1 MSYLDN
7 LLFSLSVTAPI
18 FLVMAAGWFLR
29 RLKWI
34 DDAFVETGSRLVFN
48 LALPALIVTSLVNL
62 DLDSLVNPRQV
73 GFGVTVTVASF
84 VLLWIVSAWW
94 PGSGPDRGVF
104 VQGAFRGNL
113 GIIGIAVCASLY
125 GNTGLAVGSV
135 LLAGITLAYNILSVY
150 ALTASGGRQHTSW
163 HQIVRGITRNPLII
177 SILLGLTLAAFKVP
191 VPDLI
196 LTSAAYFG
204 QMTLPLALLCV
215 GATLSLDALSHGTA
229 TAFVATALKLVVL
242 PIAGTLAA
250 LPFGFSPMELGTLF
264 AMFASPTA
272 TASYV
277 MARTMG
283 GNHQLAASIVAL
295 TTLLA
300 PISLSVGIYAL
311 RTLGLI

>member
-1 MSYLDN
+1 MSYLDH

-18 FLVMAAGWFLR
+18 FLVMATGWILR
-29 RLKWI
+29 RIHWI

-48 LALPALIVTSLVNL
+48 LALPALIITSLVNL
-62 DLDSLVNPRQV
+62 DLDSLFSLRQV
-73 GFGVTVTVASF
+73 GFGVAVTLASF
-84 VLLWIVSAWW
+84 VLFWIFSAWW
-94 PGSGPDRGVF
+94 PGPGPDRGVF

-125 GNTGLAVGSV
+125 GNTGLAIGSV
-135 LLAGITLAYNILSVY
+135 LLAGITLTYNVLSVY
-150 ALTASGGRQHTSW
+150 ALTASEGRQRTSRR
-163 HQIVRGITRNPLII
+163 QIARGILLNPLII
-177 SILLGLTLAAFKVP
+177 SILLGLTLAAFRIP
-191 VPDLI
+191 VPDLV

-204 QMTLPLALLCV
+204 RMTLPLALLCV
-215 GATLSLDALSHGTA
+215 GATLSLDALSHGTVA
-229 TAFVATALKLVVL
+229 AFVATALKLLVL
-242 PIAGTLAA
+242 PLVGTLAA
-250 LPFGFSPMELGTLF
+250 LPFGFSPLELGTLF

-300 PISLSVGIYAL
+300 PVSLSLGIYILRSLAL
-311 RTLGLI
+311 I

>member
-73 GFGVTVTVASF
+73 GFGVAVTVASF

-150 ALTASGGRQHTSW
+150 ALTASAGRQHTSW
-163 HQIVRGITRNPLII
+163 RQIVQGITRNPLII

-229 TAFVATALKLVVL
+229 AAFVATALKLVVL

-250 LPFGFSPMELGTLF
+250 LPFDFSPMELGTLF